1 MASRFHLPLR
11 FAQVASSMVVLGLSI
26 YVTYQTNKSSNS
38 SSTQVNF
45 LIFVPCFSTIMT
57 LYMELVYK
65 FAPNEAHQYL
75 PYLIFCIEGAIS
87 LFYLGGFIALAVFL
101 AHQKLC
107 AGSTCMASQADA
119 VFAALAY
126 VLWAASATFRGI
138 EISEF
143 GKSVELTDEMN
154 EKIVEE
160 V

>member
-1 MASRFHLPLR
+1 MLFNYHDSVHGTRLQICSKW
-11 FAQVASSMVVLGLSI
+11 QVSARTPPARLMNTKSH
-26 YVTYQTNKSSNS
+26 TNNDS
-38 SSTQVNF
+38 
-45 LIFVPCFSTIMT
+45 
-57 LYMELVYK
+57 
-65 FAPNEAHQYL
+65 EAHQYL

-87 LFYLGGFIALAVFL
+87 LFYLGGCIALAVFL

-119 VFAALAY
+119 VFAALTY

>member
-26 YVTYQTNKSSNS
+26 Y
-38 SSTQVNF
+38 
-45 LIFVPCFSTIMT
+45 
-57 LYMELVYK
+57 
-65 FAPNEAHQYL
+65 EAHQYL

-119 VFAALAY
+119 VFAALTY